1 MSGLLPHPST
11 VSIQRKRKPPAPS
24 ACAMAVMGKASAPG
38 RTKTRLIPPLS
49 AEDAAHLNTAFLK
62 DIIGNLRR
70 ARQLAEIAPYVA
82 FGPTGTAPFFREC
95 LPTNLPLI
103 ECWLPNFGD
112 CLELAITTLLRRGH
126 AAACVL
132 NADSPS
138 LPTRLLVQ
146 AAHALAQPV
155 NEIVI
160 GPSTDGGYYL
170 LGMKRTHHRL
180 FEDIDWSTSRVFE
193 QTCERASELGLRVTV
208 LDPWYDV
215 DDAEGLHRLRADLA
229 LEASAV
235 TSGMYPAPCT
245 RSALARMGRHLES
258 AAMSMTPAQGDA

>member
-1 MSGLLPHPST
+1 MSKFVPHPPL
-11 VSIQRKRKPPAPS
+11 VSIQRTRKMATAS

-38 RTKTRLIPPLS
+38 RTKTRLIPLLS

-62 DIIGNLRR
+62 DIVGNLLR
-70 ARQLAEIAPYVA
+70 ARQLTEIAPYVA
-82 FGPTGTAPFFREC
+82 FGPADSAPFFREY
-95 LPTNLPLI
+95 LPATLPLI
-103 ECWLPNFGD
+103 ECWLPDFGD

-146 AAHALAQPV
+146 AAGALAQPSV
-155 NEIVI
+155 EIVI

-170 LGMKRTHHRL
+170 LGMKRVHRRL
-180 FEDIDWSTSRVFE
+180 FEDIDWSTPRVFE
-193 QTCERASELGLRVTV
+193 QTRERASELGLRVTV

-215 DDAEGLHRLRADLA
+215 DDAEGLHRLRGDLA

-235 TSGMYPAPCT
+235 TSGMYAAPFT
-245 RSALARMGRHLES
+245 RAALAWVGRHLES
-258 AAMSMTPAQGDA
+258 TAKSQIPKQGEA